1 VRFQSFII
9 IVALFFANSVSGQ
22 YLSEKA
28 EISLLTYAPV
38 NEIHTVFGHSS
49 IRVFDPERQL
59 DVVFNY
65 GMFDYAAPNFTLNFI
80 KGKLNYS
87 LGIQNFRDVVAYS
100 DYRNQ
105 TLNEQILNLD
115 NRQKQ
120 EIYAF
125 LQNNYKPENRYY
137 LYDFFFDNCATRIRD
152 ILDTTLTTSLSYDKV
167 AVEKDIT
174 FRELLREFTQAQP
187 WLEFGIDLIL
197 GLPTDKKATFE
208 EQMFL
213 PQYLNESFS
222 VATITTAET
231 TKSLVKITRPVHIA
245 DEITETGFSIAPTFL
260 FGLFFGITLVLNFL
274 IKKSKIT
281 KIWNSIFVFVAG
293 LAGVVIL
300 LMWFG
305 TEHIPTK
312 HNLNVIWAFPT
323 HLIAAFWIW
332 KSTSKPMYFRIFTA
346 INLLVLIT
354 FSVFPQQMPISVMP
368 ILLTLITIGL
378 IHSNLPFLNQ
388 FTNSKTV

>member
-1 VRFQSFII
+1 MRFQYFFIV
-9 IVALFFANSVSGQ
+9 VALFFATSVSGQ

-49 IRVFDPERQL
+49 VRVFDPERQL
-59 DVVFNY
+59 DIVFNY

-105 TLNEQILNLD
+105 TVSEQVLNLD

-120 EIYAF
+120 EIYDF

-152 ILDTTLTTSLSYDKV
+152 ILDTTLTNRLSYDKV
-167 AVEKDIT
+167 AVEKNVT
-174 FRELLREFTQAQP
+174 FRELLREFTQIQP
-187 WLEFGIDLIL
+187 WLEFGIDLVL

-208 EQMFL
+208 QQMFL
-213 PQYLNESFS
+213 PKYLNESFA
-222 VATITTAET
+222 VGTIITADT
-231 TKSLVKITRPVHIA
+231 TKKLVQITRPVHLA
-245 DEITETGFSIAPTFL
+245 DEVNETGFSITPMLL
-260 FGLFFGITLVLNFL
+260 FWLFFGVTLILNFV
-274 IKKSKIT
+274 ITKSRIT
-281 KIWNSIFVFVAG
+281 KIWNGTFALITG

-305 TEHIPTK
+305 TEHVPTK
-312 HNLNVIWAFPT
+312 NNLNVIWCFPT

-332 KSTSKPMYFRIFTA
+332 KSASKPMYFRIFTVVN
-346 INLLVLIT
+346 ILLLTT
-354 FSVFPQQMPISVMP
+354 FPVFPQQLPIPSIP
-368 ILLTLITIGL
+368 LLLMLITIGL
-378 IHSNLPFLNQ
+378 MQSNLPFLKR
-388 FTNSKTV
+388 FTTKTL

>member
-1 VRFQSFII
+1 VRFQYFFIV
-9 IVALFFANSVSGQ
+9 VALFFATSVSGQ

-49 IRVFDPERQL
+49 VRVFDPERQL
-59 DVVFNY
+59 DIVFNY

-105 TLNEQILNLD
+105 TVSEQVLNLD

-120 EIYAF
+120 EIYDF

-152 ILDTTLTTSLSYDKV
+152 ILDTTLTNRLSYDKV
-167 AVEKDIT
+167 AVEKNVT
-174 FRELLREFTQAQP
+174 FRELLREFTQIQP
-187 WLEFGIDLIL
+187 WLEFGIDLVL

-208 EQMFL
+208 QQMFL
-213 PQYLNESFS
+213 PKYLNESFA
-222 VATITTAET
+222 VGTIITADT
-231 TKSLVKITRPVHIA
+231 TKKLVQITRPVHLA
-245 DEITETGFSIAPTFL
+245 DEVNETGFSITPMLL
-260 FGLFFGITLVLNFL
+260 FWLFFGVTLIFNFVIT
-274 IKKSKIT
+274 KSRIT
-281 KIWNSIFVFVAG
+281 KIWNGTFVLITG

-305 TEHIPTK
+305 TEHVPTK
-312 HNLNVIWAFPT
+312 NNLNVIWCFPT
-323 HLIAAFWIW
+323 HLITAFWIW
-332 KSTSKPMYFRIFTA
+332 KSASKPMYFRIFTVV
-346 INLLVLIT
+346 NVLLLIT
-354 FSVFPQQMPISVMP
+354 FPVFPQQLPIPSIP
-368 ILLTLITIGL
+368 LLLMLITIGL
-378 IHSNLPFLNQ
+378 MQSNLPFLKR
-388 FTNSKTV
+388 FTTKTL

>member
-281 KIWNSIFVFVAG
+281 NLWNSIFVFVAG

>member
-1 VRFQSFII
+1 VRFQYFFIV
-9 IVALFFANSVSGQ
+9 VALFFATSVSGQ

-49 IRVFDPERQL
+49 VRVFDPERQL
-59 DVVFNY
+59 DIVFNY

-105 TLNEQILNLD
+105 TVSEQVLNLD

-120 EIYAF
+120 EIYDF

-152 ILDTTLTTSLSYDKV
+152 ILDTTLTNRLSYDKV
-167 AVEKDIT
+167 AVEKNVT
-174 FRELLREFTQAQP
+174 FRELLREFTQIQP
-187 WLEFGIDLIL
+187 WLEFGIDLVL

-208 EQMFL
+208 QQMFL
-213 PQYLNESFS
+213 PKYLNESFA
-222 VATITTAET
+222 VGTIITADT
-231 TKSLVKITRPVHIA
+231 TKKLVQITRPVHLA
-245 DEITETGFSIAPTFL
+245 DEVNETGFSITPMLL
-260 FGLFFGITLVLNFL
+260 FWLFFGVTLILNFV
-274 IKKSKIT
+274 ITKSRIT
-281 KIWNSIFVFVAG
+281 KIWNGTFALITG

-305 TEHIPTK
+305 TEHVPTK
-312 HNLNVIWAFPT
+312 NNLNVIWCFPT

-332 KSTSKPMYFRIFTA
+332 KSASKPMYFRIFTVV
-346 INLLVLIT
+346 NVLLLIT
-354 FSVFPQQMPISVMP
+354 FPVFPQQLPIPSIP
-368 ILLTLITIGL
+368 LLLMLITIGL
-378 IHSNLPFLNQ
+378 MQSNLPFLKR
-388 FTNSKTV
+388 FTTKTL

>member
-1 VRFQSFII
+1 VRFQYFFIV
-9 IVALFFANSVSGQ
+9 VALFFATSVSGQ

-49 IRVFDPERQL
+49 VRVFDPERQL
-59 DVVFNY
+59 DIVFNY

-105 TLNEQILNLD
+105 TVSEQVLNLD

-120 EIYAF
+120 EIYDF

-152 ILDTTLTTSLSYDKV
+152 ILDTTLTNRLSYDKV
-167 AVEKDIT
+167 AVEKNVT
-174 FRELLREFTQAQP
+174 FRELLREFTQIQP
-187 WLEFGIDLIL
+187 WLEFGIDLVL

-208 EQMFL
+208 QQMFL
-213 PQYLNESFS
+213 PKYLNESFA
-222 VATITTAET
+222 VGTIITADT
-231 TKSLVKITRPVHIA
+231 TKKLVQITRPVHLA
-245 DEITETGFSIAPTFL
+245 DEVNETGFSITPMLL
-260 FGLFFGITLVLNFL
+260 FWLFFGVTLILNFV
-274 IKKSKIT
+274 ITKSRIT
-281 KIWNSIFVFVAG
+281 KIWNGTFALITG

-305 TEHIPTK
+305 TEHVPTK
-312 HNLNVIWAFPT
+312 NNLNVIWCFPT

-332 KSTSKPMYFRIFTA
+332 KSASKPMYFRIFTVVN
-346 INLLVLIT
+346 ILLLIT
-354 FSVFPQQMPISVMP
+354 FPVFPQQLPIPSIP
-368 ILLTLITIGL
+368 LLLMLITIGL
-378 IHSNLPFLNQ
+378 MQSNLPFLKR
-388 FTNSKTV
+388 FTTKTL

>member
-1 VRFQSFII
+1 MRFQYFFIV
-9 IVALFFANSVSGQ
+9 VALFFATSVSGQ

-49 IRVFDPERQL
+49 VRVFDPERQL
-59 DVVFNY
+59 DIVFNY

-105 TLNEQILNLD
+105 TVSEQVLNLD

-120 EIYAF
+120 EIYDF

-152 ILDTTLTTSLSYDKV
+152 ILDTTLTNRLSYDKV
-167 AVEKDIT
+167 AVEKNVT
-174 FRELLREFTQAQP
+174 FRELLREFTQIQP
-187 WLEFGIDLIL
+187 WLEFGIDLVL

-208 EQMFL
+208 QQMFL
-213 PQYLNESFS
+213 PKYLNESFA
-222 VATITTAET
+222 VGTIITADT
-231 TKSLVKITRPVHIA
+231 TKKLVQITRPVHLA
-245 DEITETGFSIAPTFL
+245 DEVNETGFSITPMLL
-260 FGLFFGITLVLNFL
+260 FWLFFGVTLILNFV
-274 IKKSKIT
+274 ITKSRIT
-281 KIWNSIFVFVAG
+281 KIWNGTFVLITG

-305 TEHIPTK
+305 TEHVPTK
-312 HNLNVIWAFPT
+312 NNLNVIWCFPT

-332 KSTSKPMYFRIFTA
+332 KSASKPMYFRIFTVVN
-346 INLLVLIT
+346 ILLLTT
-354 FSVFPQQMPISVMP
+354 FPVFPQQLPIPSIP
-368 ILLTLITIGL
+368 LLLMLITIGL
-378 IHSNLPFLNQ
+378 MQSNLPFLKR
-388 FTNSKTV
+388 FTTKTL

>member
-1 VRFQSFII
+1 VRFQYFFIV
-9 IVALFFANSVSGQ
+9 VALFFATSVSGQ

-49 IRVFDPERQL
+49 VRVFDPERQL
-59 DVVFNY
+59 DIVFNY

-105 TLNEQILNLD
+105 TVSEQVLNLD

-120 EIYAF
+120 EVYDF
-125 LQNNYKPENRYY
+125 LQKNYKPENRYY

-152 ILDTTLTTSLSYDKV
+152 ILDTTLTNRLSYDKV
-167 AVEKDIT
+167 AVEKNVT
-174 FRELLREFTQAQP
+174 FRELLREFTQIQP
-187 WLEFGIDLIL
+187 WLEFGIDLVL

-208 EQMFL
+208 QQMFL
-213 PQYLNESFS
+213 PKYLNESFA
-222 VATITTAET
+222 VGTIITADT
-231 TKSLVKITRPVHIA
+231 TKKLVQITRPVHLA
-245 DEITETGFSIAPTFL
+245 DEVNETGFSITPMLL
-260 FGLFFGITLVLNFL
+260 FWLFFGVTLILNFV
-274 IKKSKIT
+274 ITKSRIT
-281 KIWNSIFVFVAG
+281 KIWNGTFVLITG

-305 TEHIPTK
+305 TEHVPTK
-312 HNLNVIWAFPT
+312 NNLNVIWCFPT

-332 KSTSKPMYFRIFTA
+332 KSASKPMYFRIFTVVN
-346 INLLVLIT
+346 ILLLTT
-354 FSVFPQQMPISVMP
+354 FPVFPQQLPIPSIP
-368 ILLTLITIGL
+368 LLLMLITIGL
-378 IHSNLPFLNQ
+378 MQSNLPFLKR
-388 FTNSKTV
+388 FTTKTL

>member
-1 VRFQSFII
+1 VRFQYFFIV
-9 IVALFFANSVSGQ
+9 VALFFATSVSGQ

-49 IRVFDPERQL
+49 VRVFDPERQL
-59 DVVFNY
+59 DIVFNY

-105 TLNEQILNLD
+105 TVSEQVLNLD

-120 EIYAF
+120 EIYDF

-152 ILDTTLTTSLSYDKV
+152 ILDTTLTNRLSYDKV
-167 AVEKDIT
+167 AVEKNVT
-174 FRELLREFTQAQP
+174 FRELLREFTQIQP
-187 WLEFGIDLIL
+187 WLEFGIDLVL

-208 EQMFL
+208 QQMFL
-213 PQYLNESFS
+213 PKYLNESFA
-222 VATITTAET
+222 VGTIITADT
-231 TKSLVKITRPVHIA
+231 TKKLVQITRPVHLA
-245 DEITETGFSIAPTFL
+245 DEVNETGFSITPMLL
-260 FGLFFGITLVLNFL
+260 FWLFFGVTLILNFV
-274 IKKSKIT
+274 ITKSRIT
-281 KIWNSIFVFVAG
+281 KIWNGTFVLITG

-305 TEHIPTK
+305 TEHVPTK
-312 HNLNVIWAFPT
+312 NNLNVIWCFPT

-332 KSTSKPMYFRIFTA
+332 KSASKPMYFRIFTVV
-346 INLLVLIT
+346 NVLLLIT
-354 FSVFPQQMPISVMP
+354 FPVFPQQLPIPSIP
-368 ILLTLITIGL
+368 LLLMLITIGL
-378 IHSNLPFLNQ
+378 MQSNLPFLKR
-388 FTNSKTV
+388 FTTKTL

>member
-1 VRFQSFII
+1 VRFQYFIFV
-9 IVALFFANSVSGQ
+9 VALFFATTVNGQ
-22 YLSEKA
+22 YLSERA
-28 EISLLTYAPV
+28 EISLLTYDPV

-59 DVVFNY
+59 DIVFNY

-87 LGIQNFRDVVAYS
+87 LGIQNYRDVIAYS

-105 TLNEQILNLD
+105 TVSEQVLNLD

-152 ILDTTLTTSLSYDKV
+152 ILDTTLTTSLSYDKA
-167 AVEKDIT
+167 AVEKNVT
-174 FRELLREFTQAQP
+174 FRELLREFTKAQP
-187 WLEFGIDLIL
+187 WLEFGIDLVL

-208 EQMFL
+208 QQMFL
-213 PQYLNESFS
+213 PQYLNESF
-222 VATITTAET
+222 AAGTITTADT
-231 TKSLVKITRPVHIA
+231 TKNLVQTTRPVHLA
-245 DEITETGFSIAPTFL
+245 DEVPETGFSITPMLL
-260 FGLFFGITLVLNFL
+260 FWLFFGLTLVLNIL
-274 IKKSKIT
+274 PKTSKIT
-281 KIWNSIFVFVAG
+281 KIWNGVFVFIAG
-293 LAGVVIL
+293 LAGLVIL

-312 HNLNVIWAFPT
+312 NNLNVIWCFPT

-332 KSTSKPMYFRIFTA
+332 KTTSKPMYFRIFTA
-346 INLLVLIT
+346 VNILLLIT
-354 FSVFPQQMPISVMP
+354 FPVFPQQLPMPSIP

-378 IHSNLPFLNQ
+378 MQSNLPFLKR
-388 FTNSKTV
+388 FTTKTV

>member
-1 VRFQSFII
+1 MRFQYFFIV
-9 IVALFFANSVSGQ
+9 VALFFATSVSGQ

-49 IRVFDPERQL
+49 VRVFDPERQL
-59 DVVFNY
+59 DIVFNY

-105 TLNEQILNLD
+105 TVSEQVLNLD

-120 EIYAF
+120 EIYDF

-152 ILDTTLTTSLSYDKV
+152 ILDTTLTNRLSYDKV
-167 AVEKDIT
+167 AVEKNVT
-174 FRELLREFTQAQP
+174 FRELLREFTQIQP
-187 WLEFGIDLIL
+187 WLEFGIDLVL

-208 EQMFL
+208 QQMFL
-213 PQYLNESFS
+213 PKYLNESFA
-222 VATITTAET
+222 VGTIITADT
-231 TKSLVKITRPVHIA
+231 TKKLVQITRPVHLA
-245 DEITETGFSIAPTFL
+245 DEVNETGFSITPMLL
-260 FGLFFGITLVLNFL
+260 FWLFFGVTLILNFV
-274 IKKSKIT
+274 ITKSRIT
-281 KIWNSIFVFVAG
+281 KIWNGTFALITG

-305 TEHIPTK
+305 TEHVPTK
-312 HNLNVIWAFPT
+312 NNLNVIWCFPT

-332 KSTSKPMYFRIFTA
+332 KSASKPMYFRIFTVVN
-346 INLLVLIT
+346 ILLLIT
-354 FSVFPQQMPISVMP
+354 FPVFPQQLPIPSIP
-368 ILLTLITIGL
+368 LLLMLITIGL
-378 IHSNLPFLNQ
+378 MQSNLPFLKR
-388 FTNSKTV
+388 FTTKTL

>member
-1 VRFQSFII
+1 MRFQYFII
-9 IVALFFANSVSGQ
+9 VVALFFANSVSGQ

-105 TLNEQILNLD
+105 TLNEQVLNLD

-120 EIYAF
+120 EIYTF

-152 ILDTTLTTSLSYDKV
+152 ILDTTLATSLSYDKV

-197 GLPTDKKATFE
+197 GLPTDRKATFE

-213 PQYLNESFS
+213 PKYLNESFA
-222 VATITTAET
+222 VATITTADT
-231 TKSLVKITRPVHIA
+231 TKSLVKISRPVHIA
-245 DEITETGFSIAPTFL
+245 DEITETGFSITPSFL
-260 FGLFFGITLVLNFL
+260 FGLFFGMTLFLNFL
-274 IKKSKIT
+274 IQKSKIT
-281 KIWNSIFVFVAG
+281 KIWNGVFMFITG

-312 HNLNVIWAFPT
+312 NNLNVIWAFPT

-332 KSTSKPMYFRIFTA
+332 KSSSKPMYFRLFTA
-346 INLLVLIT
+346 INVLVLIT
-354 FSVFPQQMPISVMP
+354 FSVFPQQMPMSVMP

-378 IHSNLPFLNQ
+378 MNSNLPFLNR

>member
-1 VRFQSFII
+1 MRFQYFII
-9 IVALFFANSVSGQ
+9 VVVLFFANSVSGQ

-65 GMFDYAAPNFTLNFI
+65 GMFDYAAPNFTLNFL

-105 TLNEQILNLD
+105 TLNEQVLNLD
-115 NRQKQ
+115 NLQKQ
-120 EIYAF
+120 EIYDF

-152 ILDTTLTTSLSYDKV
+152 ILDTTLMTSLSYDKA

-174 FRELLREFTQAQP
+174 FRELVREFTQEQP

-197 GLPTDKKATFE
+197 GLPTDRKATFE

-213 PQYLNESFS
+213 PKYLNESFA
-222 VATITTAET
+222 VATITTADT
-231 TKSLVKITRPVHIA
+231 TKKLVKITRPVHIA
-245 DEITETGFSIAPTFL
+245 DEITKTGFSMTPSFL
-260 FGLFFGITLVLNFL
+260 FALFFGVTLVLNFL

-281 KIWNSIFVFVAG
+281 KIWNGAFVFVAG

-300 LMWFG
+300 VMWFG
-305 TEHIPTK
+305 TEHVPTK
-312 HNLNVIWAFPT
+312 NNLNVIWAFPT

-332 KSTSKPMYFRIFTA
+332 KSASKPMYFRIFTA
-346 INLLVLIT
+346 INLLLLIT
-354 FSVFPQQMPISVMP
+354 FFVFPQELSISLIP

-378 IHSNLPFLNQ
+378 INSKLLFLNR
-388 FTNSKTV
+388 FTSSEIV

>member
-1 VRFQSFII
+1 VRFQYFFIV
-9 IVALFFANSVSGQ
+9 VALFFATSVSGQ

-49 IRVFDPERQL
+49 VRVFDPERQL
-59 DVVFNY
+59 DIVFNY

-105 TLNEQILNLD
+105 TVSEQVLNLD

-120 EIYAF
+120 EIYDF

-152 ILDTTLTTSLSYDKV
+152 ILDTTLTNRLSYDKV
-167 AVEKDIT
+167 AVEKNVT
-174 FRELLREFTQAQP
+174 FRELLREFTQIQP
-187 WLEFGIDLIL
+187 WLEFGIDLVL

-208 EQMFL
+208 QQMFL
-213 PQYLNESFS
+213 PKYLNESFA
-222 VATITTAET
+222 VGTIITADT
-231 TKSLVKITRPVHIA
+231 TKKLVQITRPVHLA
-245 DEITETGFSIAPTFL
+245 DEVNETGFSITPMLL
-260 FGLFFGITLVLNFL
+260 FWLFFGVTLILNFV
-274 IKKSKIT
+274 ITKSRIT
-281 KIWNSIFVFVAG
+281 KIWNGTFVLITG

-305 TEHIPTK
+305 TEHVPTK
-312 HNLNVIWAFPT
+312 NNLNVIWCFPT

-332 KSTSKPMYFRIFTA
+332 KSASKPMYFRIFTVVN
-346 INLLVLIT
+346 ILLLTT
-354 FSVFPQQMPISVMP
+354 FPVFPQQLPIPSIP
-368 ILLTLITIGL
+368 LLLMLITIGL
-378 IHSNLPFLNQ
+378 MQSNLPFLKR
-388 FTNSKTV
+388 FTTKTL

>member
-1 VRFQSFII
+1 VRLQYFII
-9 IVALFFANSVSGQ
+9 VVTLFFANSVSGQ

-38 NEIHTVFGHSS
+38 NEIYTVFGHSS
-49 IRVFDPERQL
+49 VRVFDPERQL
-59 DVVFNY
+59 DIVFNY

-87 LGIQNFRDVVAYS
+87 LGIQNYSDVIAYS

-105 TLNEQILNLD
+105 TVNEQVLNLD

-120 EIYAF
+120 EVYVF

-167 AVEKDIT
+167 AVEKDVT
-174 FRELLREFTQAQP
+174 FRELLREFTQTQP

-197 GLPTDKKATFE
+197 GLPTDRKATFE

-213 PQYLNESFS
+213 PKYLNESFA
-222 VATITTAET
+222 VGTITTADT
-231 TKSLVKITRPVHIA
+231 TKSLVKMTRPVHIA
-245 DEITETGFSIAPTFL
+245 DEVPETGFSITPTIL
-260 FGLFFGITLVLNFL
+260 FWLFFGFTLIFNFIL
-274 IKKSKIT
+274 KKSKIT
-281 KIWNSIFVFVAG
+281 KVWNGVFMLFTG
-293 LAGVVIL
+293 FAGVVIL

-312 HNLNVIWAFPT
+312 NNLNVIWAFPT

-332 KSTSKPMYFRIFTA
+332 KSASKPMYFRIFTA
-346 INLLVLIT
+346 VNLLLLIT
-354 FSVFPQQMPISVMP
+354 FFVFPQQMPMSVIP
-368 ILLTLITIGL
+368 ILLLLITIGL
-378 IHSNLPFLNQ
+378 IHSNLPFLNR
-388 FTNSKTV
+388 FTTKTV

>member
-1 VRFQSFII
+1 VRFQYFFIV
-9 IVALFFANSVSGQ
+9 VALFFATSVSGQ

-49 IRVFDPERQL
+49 VRVFDPERQL
-59 DVVFNY
+59 DIVFNY

-105 TLNEQILNLD
+105 TVSEQVLNLD

-120 EIYAF
+120 EVYDF
-125 LQNNYKPENRYY
+125 LQKNYKPENRYY

-152 ILDTTLTTSLSYDKV
+152 ILDTTLTNRLSYDKV
-167 AVEKDIT
+167 AVEKNVT
-174 FRELLREFTQAQP
+174 FRELLREFTQIQP
-187 WLEFGIDLIL
+187 WLEFGIDLVL

-208 EQMFL
+208 QQMFL
-213 PQYLNESFS
+213 PKYLNESFA
-222 VATITTAET
+222 VGTIITADT
-231 TKSLVKITRPVHIA
+231 TKKLVQITRPVHLA
-245 DEITETGFSIAPTFL
+245 DEVNETGFSITPMLL
-260 FGLFFGITLVLNFL
+260 FWLFFGVTLIFNFVIT
-274 IKKSKIT
+274 KSRIT
-281 KIWNSIFVFVAG
+281 KIWNGTFVLITG

-305 TEHIPTK
+305 TEHVPTK
-312 HNLNVIWAFPT
+312 NNLNVIWCFPT
-323 HLIAAFWIW
+323 HLITAFWIW
-332 KSTSKPMYFRIFTA
+332 KSASKPMYFRIFTVV
-346 INLLVLIT
+346 NVLLLIT
-354 FSVFPQQMPISVMP
+354 FPVFPQQLPIPSIP
-368 ILLTLITIGL
+368 LLLMLITIGL
-378 IHSNLPFLNQ
+378 MQSNLPFLKR
-388 FTNSKTV
+388 FTTKTL

>member
-1 VRFQSFII
+1 MRFQYFFIV
-9 IVALFFANSVSGQ
+9 VALFFATSVSGQ

-49 IRVFDPERQL
+49 VRVFDPERQL
-59 DVVFNY
+59 DIVFNY

-105 TLNEQILNLD
+105 TVSEQVLNLD

-120 EIYAF
+120 EIYDF

-152 ILDTTLTTSLSYDKV
+152 ILDTTLTNRLSYDKV
-167 AVEKDIT
+167 AVEKNVT
-174 FRELLREFTQAQP
+174 FRELLREFTQIQP
-187 WLEFGIDLIL
+187 WLEFGIDLVL

-208 EQMFL
+208 QQMFL
-213 PQYLNESFS
+213 PKYLNESFA
-222 VATITTAET
+222 VGTIITADT
-231 TKSLVKITRPVHIA
+231 TKKLVQITRPVHLA
-245 DEITETGFSIAPTFL
+245 DEVNETGFSITPMLL
-260 FGLFFGITLVLNFL
+260 FWLFFGVTLIFNFVIT
-274 IKKSKIT
+274 KSRIT
-281 KIWNSIFVFVAG
+281 KIWNGTFVLITG

-305 TEHIPTK
+305 TEHVPTK
-312 HNLNVIWAFPT
+312 NNLNVIWCFPT
-323 HLIAAFWIW
+323 HLITAFWIW
-332 KSTSKPMYFRIFTA
+332 KSASKPMYFRIFTVV
-346 INLLVLIT
+346 NVLLLIT
-354 FSVFPQQMPISVMP
+354 FPVFPQQLPIPSIP
-368 ILLTLITIGL
+368 LLLMLITIGL
-378 IHSNLPFLNQ
+378 MQSNLPFLKR
-388 FTNSKTV
+388 FTTKTL

>member
-1 VRFQSFII
+1 VRFQYFFIV
-9 IVALFFANSVSGQ
+9 VALFFATSASGQ

-49 IRVFDPERQL
+49 VRVFDPERQL
-59 DVVFNY
+59 DIVFNY

-87 LGIQNFRDVVAYS
+87 LGIQNYRDVIAYS

-105 TLNEQILNLD
+105 TVSEQVLNLD

-152 ILDTTLTTSLSYDKV
+152 ILDTTLTTSLSYDKA
-167 AVEKDIT
+167 AVEKNVT
-174 FRELLREFTQAQP
+174 FRELLREFTKAQP
-187 WLEFGIDLIL
+187 WLEFGIDLVL

-208 EQMFL
+208 QQMFL
-213 PQYLNESFS
+213 PQYLNESF
-222 VATITTAET
+222 AAGTITTADT
-231 TKSLVKITRPVHIA
+231 TKNLVQTTRPVHLA
-245 DEITETGFSIAPTFL
+245 DEVPETGFSITPMLL
-260 FGLFFGITLVLNFL
+260 FWLFFGLTLVLNIL
-274 IKKSKIT
+274 PKTSKIT
-281 KIWNSIFVFVAG
+281 KIWNGVFVFIAG
-293 LAGVVIL
+293 LAGLVIL

-312 HNLNVIWAFPT
+312 NNLNVIWCFPT

-332 KSTSKPMYFRIFTA
+332 KTTSKPMYFRIFTA
-346 INLLVLIT
+346 VNILLLIT
-354 FSVFPQQMPISVMP
+354 FPVFPQQLPMPSIP

-378 IHSNLPFLNQ
+378 MQSNLPFLKR
-388 FTNSKTV
+388 FTTKTV

>member
-1 VRFQSFII
+1 MRFQYFFIV
-9 IVALFFANSVSGQ
+9 VALFFATSVSGQ

-49 IRVFDPERQL
+49 VRVFDPERQL
-59 DVVFNY
+59 DIVFNY

-105 TLNEQILNLD
+105 TVSEQVLNLD

-120 EIYAF
+120 EVYDF
-125 LQNNYKPENRYY
+125 LQKNYKPENRYY

-152 ILDTTLTTSLSYDKV
+152 ILDTTLTNRLSYDKV
-167 AVEKDIT
+167 AVEKNVT
-174 FRELLREFTQAQP
+174 FRELLREFTQIQP
-187 WLEFGIDLIL
+187 WLEFGIDLVL

-208 EQMFL
+208 QQMFL
-213 PQYLNESFS
+213 PKYLNESFA
-222 VATITTAET
+222 VGTIITADT
-231 TKSLVKITRPVHIA
+231 TKKLVQITRPVHLA
-245 DEITETGFSIAPTFL
+245 DEVNETGFSITPMLL
-260 FGLFFGITLVLNFL
+260 FWLFFGVTLILNFV
-274 IKKSKIT
+274 ITKSRIT
-281 KIWNSIFVFVAG
+281 KIWNGTFVLITG

-305 TEHIPTK
+305 TEHVPTK
-312 HNLNVIWAFPT
+312 NNLNVIWCFPT

-332 KSTSKPMYFRIFTA
+332 KSASKPMYFRIFTVVN
-346 INLLVLIT
+346 ILLLTT
-354 FSVFPQQMPISVMP
+354 FPVFPQQLPIPSIP
-368 ILLTLITIGL
+368 LLLMLITIGL
-378 IHSNLPFLNQ
+378 MQSNLPFLKR
-388 FTNSKTV
+388 FTTKTL

>member
-1 VRFQSFII
+1 MRFQYFFIV
-9 IVALFFANSVSGQ
+9 VALFFATSVSGQ

-49 IRVFDPERQL
+49 VRVFDPERQL
-59 DVVFNY
+59 DIVFNY

-105 TLNEQILNLD
+105 TVSEQVLNLD

-120 EIYAF
+120 EVYDF

-152 ILDTTLTTSLSYDKV
+152 ILDTTLTNRLSYDKV
-167 AVEKDIT
+167 AVEKNVT
-174 FRELLREFTQAQP
+174 FRELLREFTQIQP
-187 WLEFGIDLIL
+187 WLEFGIDLVL

-208 EQMFL
+208 QQMFL
-213 PQYLNESFS
+213 PKYLNESF
-222 VATITTAET
+222 AAGTITTADT
-231 TKSLVKITRPVHIA
+231 TKKLVQITRPVHLA
-245 DEITETGFSIAPTFL
+245 DEVNETGFSITPMLL
-260 FGLFFGITLVLNFL
+260 FWLFFGVTLILNFV
-274 IKKSKIT
+274 ITKSRIT
-281 KIWNSIFVFVAG
+281 KIWNGTFVLITG

-305 TEHIPTK
+305 TEHVPTK
-312 HNLNVIWAFPT
+312 NNLNVIWCFPT

-332 KSTSKPMYFRIFTA
+332 KSASKPMYFRIFTVV
-346 INLLVLIT
+346 NVLLLIT
-354 FSVFPQQMPISVMP
+354 FPVFPQQLPIPSIP
-368 ILLTLITIGL
+368 LLLMLITIGL
-378 IHSNLPFLNQ
+378 MQSNLPFLKR
-388 FTNSKTV
+388 FTTKTL

>member
-1 VRFQSFII
+1 VRFQYFFIV
-9 IVALFFANSVSGQ
+9 VALFFATSVSGQ

-49 IRVFDPERQL
+49 VRVFDPERQL
-59 DVVFNY
+59 DIVFNY

-105 TLNEQILNLD
+105 TVSEQVLNLD

-120 EIYAF
+120 EIYDF

-152 ILDTTLTTSLSYDKV
+152 ILDTTLTNRLSYDKV
-167 AVEKDIT
+167 AVEKNVT
-174 FRELLREFTQAQP
+174 FRELLREFTQIQP
-187 WLEFGIDLIL
+187 WLEFGIDLVL

-208 EQMFL
+208 QQMFL
-213 PQYLNESFS
+213 PKYLNESFA
-222 VATITTAET
+222 VGTIITADT
-231 TKSLVKITRPVHIA
+231 TKKLVQITRPVHLA
-245 DEITETGFSIAPTFL
+245 DEVNETGFSITPMLL
-260 FGLFFGITLVLNFL
+260 FWLFFGVTLILNFV
-274 IKKSKIT
+274 ITKSRIT
-281 KIWNSIFVFVAG
+281 KIWNGTFALITG

-305 TEHIPTK
+305 TEHVPTK
-312 HNLNVIWAFPT
+312 NNLNVIWCFPT

-332 KSTSKPMYFRIFTA
+332 KSASKPMYFRIFTVVN
-346 INLLVLIT
+346 ILLLTT
-354 FSVFPQQMPISVMP
+354 FPVFPQQLPIPSIP
-368 ILLTLITIGL
+368 LLLMLITIGL
-378 IHSNLPFLNQ
+378 MQSNLPFLKR
-388 FTNSKTV
+388 FTTKTL